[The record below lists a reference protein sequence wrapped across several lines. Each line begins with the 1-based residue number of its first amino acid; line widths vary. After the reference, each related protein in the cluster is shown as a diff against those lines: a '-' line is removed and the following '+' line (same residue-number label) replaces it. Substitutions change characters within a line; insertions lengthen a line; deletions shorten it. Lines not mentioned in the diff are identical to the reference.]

1 MNQPWILSPHVD
13 LRSDRLPEQD
23 AQRQMQTAAEI
34 CRRLNH
40 QPGVVLADDV
50 GMGKTFVALAVAAS
64 IAQQDPTRQIV
75 VMVPAPV
82 GDKWPKDWSVFQARC
97 LRGGPLI
104 RATEH
109 TVRRGA
115 EFLKL
120 LDDPPETRK
129 QIIFLSHWALSTNLD
144 DPFIKLALVRTAFLY
159 QRNLQQQRQA
169 LPRWAQQLFNRPDFK
184 GPIVESLLAAEPGR
198 WRDVW
203 LKQTGKDLQDD
214 LVPRFL
220 IDAFNRCDLCE
231 VRSALAAMPLR
242 QSVNLGERLKQLRTS
257 LSAALNQVWKDALRE
272 LRAHMPLLI
281 LDEAHHLKNPNQ
293 LRSLFQDD
301 QDEPDG
307 KGANRRGMF
316 SGVFERMLLLTATPF
331 QLGHRELVAVL
342 RLFGSTRLEGQLA
355 DSFGSDMKALG
366 SALDAAQAA
375 LLRLDQAWDRMQP
388 HDLEGRPARWWAGML
403 ADAPEHLLTVAR
415 QIQEAT
421 TRLQAA
427 STQLKP
433 WVIRHGKDRQRV
445 YLSGLATA
453 PDAPGD
459 SSQGLPIEGS
469 GVLPFLLAARAQ
481 ALVSLRGLQ
490 DNGKARALFADG
502 LASSFEAFR
511 STRLREGDGALS
523 QDALTDDVDPPDAS
537 KPACPE
543 LDWYLHQIE
552 AALPSDDAAA
562 RASHPKVRA
571 TVARALTHW
580 RQGEKVLVFCF
591 YRATGR
597 ALREHLS
604 AAIGEEIRRTAEQ
617 RFGIRGAHIQEVFD
631 QLGDRADILLR
642 RDRPGGE
649 RIHAEAR
656 RIAVQAGLD
665 GDDVTAFADVVLRFM
680 RTPSFLVRHIDLN
693 QRLGEDAVAG
703 AFSVADGSGLRLA
716 DRLAAFAS
724 RVSGLTADRERPEL
738 WASLKR
744 FRTGSR
750 HVDAEAD
757 VDGIEQG
764 ADGITLL
771 PNVHL
776 ANGETKP
783 ELRIRLMT
791 TFNTPFLPEILV
803 ASSVMAEGV
812 DLHREC
818 RHVIHHDLD
827 WNPSTLEQRTG
838 RIERL
843 GSKSLLTSQP
853 VVVCEP
859 YVAGTQDEK
868 QFRVVKDRERWFGV
882 LMGGRVPD
890 DEWSKDRL
898 AERVPLPGDVLQALT
913 LNLSVW
919 QPPKAGERLD

>member
-1 MNQPWILSPHVD
+1 MSQPWALSSHID
-13 LRSDRLPEQD
+13 LRSDRLPERD
-23 AQRQMQTAAEI
+23 ARRQMQTAAEI
-34 CRRLNH
+34 CRRLNS

-75 VMVPAPV
+75 VMVPTSV

-97 LRGGPLI
+97 LHGGPPI
-104 RATEH
+104 RATGH

-120 LDDPPETRK
+120 LDEPPETRH

-144 DPFIKLALVRTAFLY
+144 DPFIKLALVRTAFRY
-159 QRNLQQQRQA
+159 QRDLQPQRQA
-169 LPRWAQQLFNRPDFK
+169 LPRWAQRLFNRSDFSEAA
-184 GPIVESLLAAEPGR
+184 VEALLAAEPGR
-198 WRDVW
+198 WRGVW
-203 LKQTGKDLQDD
+203 QKQTGKDLQDD
-214 LVPRFL
+214 PVPTFL
-220 IDAFNRCDLCE
+220 IEAFNRCDLRE
-231 VRSALAAMPLR
+231 VREALGAMPLR
-242 QSVNLGERLKQLRTS
+242 QSANLDVRIKQLRSS
-257 LSAALNQVWKDALRE
+257 LSTALNQVWKDALRE
-272 LRAHMPLLI
+272 LRAHMSLLI

-293 LRSLFQDD
+293 LRALFQDG
-301 QDEPDG
+301 QDEPGGND
-307 KGANRRGMF
+307 ANRRGMF

-331 QLGHRELVAVL
+331 QLGHRELIAVL
-342 RLFGSTRLEGQLA
+342 RLFGSTRLDALIAE
-355 DSFGSDMKALG
+355 SFETGLKALS

-375 LLRLDQAWDRMQP
+375 SLRLDQAWGRVQP
-388 HDLEGRPARWWAGML
+388 HDLDNRPARWWAGVL

-421 TRLQAA
+421 MRLQAA
-427 STQLKP
+427 SKQLKP
-433 WVIRHGKDRQRV
+433 WVIRHSKDRQRV
-445 YLSGLATA
+445 YLSGLATLPEA
-453 PDAPGD
+453 PADG
-459 SSQGLPIEGS
+459 SQGLPVEGP

-490 DNGKARALFADG
+490 DNRKSRALFADG

-511 STRLREGDGALS
+511 STRSRDDEGTRSPAE
-523 QDALTDDVDPPDAS
+523 QTDDVELSDVKSA
-537 KPACPE
+537 ACPE
-543 LDWYLHQIE
+543 LDWYLDQID
-552 AALPSDDAAA
+552 AALPSGHAAA

-571 TVARALTHW
+571 TVARAIAHW
-580 RQGEKVLVFCF
+580 RQGEKVLVLCF

-604 AAIGEEIRRTAEQ
+604 AAIGEEIRRAAEQ
-617 RFGIRGAHIQEVFD
+617 RFGIRGEHIQDVFD
-631 QLGDRADILLR
+631 QLGERADSILR

-649 RIHAEAR
+649 RVHAEAV
-656 RIAVQAGLD
+656 RIAAQAGLD
-665 GDDVTAFADVVLRFM
+665 GNDVIAFADVVLRFM
-680 RTPSFLVRHIDLN
+680 RTPSFLVRHVDLN
-693 QRLGEDAVAG
+693 LHVGEDAVANS
-703 AFSVADGSGLRLA
+703 FSVIDGSGMSLA
-716 DRLAAFAS
+716 ERLAAFAA
-724 RVSGLTADRERPEL
+724 RVAGLTADQERPAL
-738 WASLKR
+738 WANLKR
-744 FRTGSR
+744 FRTGNR
-750 HVDAEAD
+750 HVDAEQD
-757 VDGIEQG
+757 VDGVEQG
-764 ADGITLL
+764 ADGIALV

-776 ANGETKP
+776 ANGETDL
-783 ELRIRLMT
+783 EQRIRLMS

-843 GSKSLLTSQP
+843 GSKALATGQSI
-853 VVVCEP
+853 VVCEP

-868 QFRVVKDRERWFGV
+868 QYRVVKDRERWFGV

-898 AERVPLPGDVLQALT
+898 ADRVPLPVELLEELVLD
-913 LNLSVW
+913 LSVW
-919 QPPKAGERLD
+919 SPI